1 MMKMGNV
8 MDESRANLS
17 KLFTPE
23 SIAIVGVSGKGFQ
36 FGGSSYLSRLLEC
49 GFKGR
54 LYAINH
60 RIEEVLGQKVYPT
73 LEALPEVPDMAII
86 CLAAKFVPDVLE
98 SCGRIGLRHIHILSS
113 GFKEIGSRE
122 GEELEARVA
131 DISKRHGLMVIG
143 PNCMGPYSS
152 ASRMTPFGASPG
164 MRGPLGIISQSG
176 GIAQRISEYAC
187 SLNIGVEKAVSFGN
201 AAVLDGCDFLK
212 HMADDEKI
220 KVIAMYLESVK
231 DGRTLLELAKEVNR
245 EKPVI
250 MLKGGDSD
258 VGEKMAA
265 SHTGAISGG
274 RKSWN
279 AFFRQTGVTRV
290 RSMPE
295 WMDAIVAF
303 GLLPAP
309 AGKGVFIGCAGGGIS
324 VIAGDI
330 LMAEGLDVP
339 TLSEATMD
347 GLRSIVSAVGS
358 IVGNPLDS
366 FQMSLNA
373 NHFME
378 VLELV
383 LEDPACSMI
392 LIDRLIPRNIYHLPD
407 VEDTTDAVIDFVRTR
422 SDRKPTVFSTDYD
435 GGGTDLALK
444 GTEMRARFC
453 QAGIPLYPS
462 VKRAARSLMHL
473 YRYHSFRQRAV
484 V

>member
-1 MMKMGNV
+1 MGNV

-54 LYAINH
+54 LYAINP
-60 RIEEVLGQKVYPT
+60 RIEKVLGQKAYPT

-113 GFKEIGSRE
+113 GFKETGSRE
-122 GEELEARVA
+122 GEELEARVT
-131 DISKRHGLMVIG
+131 DISKRHGLLVIG
-143 PNCMGPYSS
+143 PNCMGPYCS

-176 GIAQRISEYAC
+176 GIAQRMTEYAC
-187 SLNIGVEKAVSFGN
+187 SLNIGVEKAVSLGN
-201 AAVLDGCDFLK
+201 AAVLDCCDLLK

-220 KVIAMYLESVK
+220 KVIGMYLESVK

-290 RSMPE
+290 RSMTE

-303 GLLPAP
+303 SLLPAP

-339 TLSEATMD
+339 ALSETTMD
-347 GLRSIVSAVGS
+347 GLRSIVPAVGS

-366 FQMSLNA
+366 FEMSLNA
-373 NHFME
+373 HRFME

-422 SDRKPTVFSTDYD
+422 SDRKPTVFSADYD

-473 YRYHSFRQRAV
+473 YRYHSFRQSAV